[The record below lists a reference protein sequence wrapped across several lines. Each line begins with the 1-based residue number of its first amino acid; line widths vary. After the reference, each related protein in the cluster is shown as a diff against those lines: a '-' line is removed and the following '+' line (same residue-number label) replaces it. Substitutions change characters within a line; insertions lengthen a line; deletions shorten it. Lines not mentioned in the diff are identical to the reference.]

1 MATIGLKGIWGLEQL
16 DRTGIATWK
25 LGILLMGG
33 GALFGAIL
41 IPILGEVNPD
51 SVLATSP
58 RAVAFLLVSI
68 PSTTGFALFFSLAL
82 ARTTE
87 TDLRLLSSIDSS
99 VNESVKRLQ
108 PTTRTLLISIL
119 FLMMFNFSLFPA
131 EHAMT
136 LNMTISESFS
146 ALHSSGLV
154 LNVIYYPLVLVNGL
168 AGGVLFSIL
177 ITQSLSLKY
186 TARQMKVDLLQLN
199 HYSVI
204 ANPIVRG
211 ILLLLAGFSLFP
223 PLILFADDPTLSTA
237 MAFVALVSILG
248 LVFPI
253 FLLYAYPILILRNRI
268 RDEKQRELNIVF
280 QSLQGNDEAIKAI
293 TIQGRGVPTST
304 SDLLTHQMFVESRW
318 EWPIASHVQKLI
330 LFGLLPPLTWVLAAT
345 IENALY

>member
-1 MATIGLKGIWGLEQL
+1 MT
-16 DRTGIATWK
+16 
-25 LGILLMGG
+25 
-33 GALFGAIL
+33 
-41 IPILGEVNPD
+41 
-51 SVLATSP
+51 
-58 RAVAFLLVSI
+58 VA
-68 PSTTGFALFFSLAL
+68 
-82 ARTTE
+82 E
-87 TDLRLLSSIDSS
+87 T
-99 VNESVKRLQ
+99 
-108 PTTRTLLISIL
+108 
-119 FLMMFNFSLFPA
+119 
-131 EHAMT
+131 
-136 LNMTISESFS
+136 FS
-146 ALHSSGLV
+146 AIHSSGLV
-154 LNVIYYPLVLVNGL
+154 LNVIYYPLALVNGL

-177 ITQSLSLKY
+177 ITQTLSLKKA
-186 TARQMKVDLLQLN
+186 ARQMKVDLLRLS
-199 HYSVI
+199 HYSAI

-293 TIQGRGVPTST
+293 SIQGRGVPIST
-304 SDLLTHQMFVESRW
+304 SDLLTHQMFLESRW